1 MQMAMYSGR
10 PLAAPLTGRAAVTS
24 SVSRRLVVEV
34 LELPPRFLP
43 SPWGFRK
50 NDGMQMDKHLML
62 VKVTTPFFQRLTS
75 LGVIYYYT

>member
-1 MQMAMYSGR
+1 MVQVLMVQMAMYSGR

-50 NDGMQMDKHLML
+50 NDAHANGMPMDKHLM
-62 VKVTTPFFQRLTS
+62 V
-75 LGVIYYYT
+75 GVCH